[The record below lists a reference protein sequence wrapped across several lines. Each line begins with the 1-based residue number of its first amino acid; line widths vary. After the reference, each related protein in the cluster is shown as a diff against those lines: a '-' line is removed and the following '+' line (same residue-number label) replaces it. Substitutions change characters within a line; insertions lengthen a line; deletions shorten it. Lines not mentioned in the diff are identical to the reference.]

1 MKYTLLKKY
10 FEKLFWSFI
19 NIHWNTDPVFFSK
32 SARDLVST
40 PHDVHL
46 TEYELLLE
54 DELAVEALTHGLLN
68 LQM

>member
-1 MKYTLLKKY
+1 
-10 FEKLFWSFI
+10 
-19 NIHWNTDPVFFSK
+19 VFFSK